1 MSRQVRLDF
10 EVRCCSGRPGEA
22 QMSGHA
28 ELFLAGNKLAMP
40 SEFERWEFAL
50 GFPRVYGGFLGR
62 TGVLGLNMSHTT

>member
-28 ELFLAGNKLAMP
+28 ELFLSGNKLAMP
-40 SEFERWEFAL
+40 SQSSRDGNSHL
-50 GFPRVYGGFLGR
+50 GFHGCTGVSSDAREFLG
-62 TGVLGLNMSHTT
+62 